1 MKIDD
6 YILLLF
12 GKDGIYP
19 CKIPSVR
26 FWALTL
32 LFVGIGL
39 EIEMK
44 DGHILTVKDCFI
56 EMDDCANGDCYKIR
70 EKGDKK

>member
-6 YILLLF
+6 YILLIM
-12 GKDGIYP
+12 GKDGKYP

-32 LFVGIGL
+32 LMVSMGM

-44 DGHILTVKDCFI
+44 DGHSLTVKDCFI
-56 EMDDCANGDCYKIR
+56 EMDDCASGDCYRIR
-70 EKGDKK
+70 EEKK